1 MVSVRPHRFVYAV
14 AVGLAALLLAACS
27 NGPDPNKTAEDGTP
41 EAGASETEGG
51 DAKGQDERPGSGNS
65 KEPDTVELA
74 ADPAPEFE
82 IETFDGTTFAIREE
96 LGTPVV
102 LNFWESW

>member
-1 MVSVRPHRFVYAV
+1 MASVPPHRFTCA
-14 AVGLAALLLAACS
+14 AALVLLFLPGACS
-27 NGPDPNKTAEDGTP
+27 TGSGPNEQAQ
-41 EAGASETEGG
+41 EAAPGAPASKTEGG
-51 DAKGQDERPGSGNS
+51 ETDSQGERQGSGNS

-74 ADPAPEFE
+74 DDPAPEFE
-82 IETFDGTTFAIREE
+82 IQTFSGDTFAIREE